1 MRTATLPPA
10 TPSSPENHKSAQKA
24 WFPQKE
30 LSLTYVSVYFR
41 DVHCLYWLYSS
52 EYFHT
57 RLEKTYSN
65 VTSSMSASWLCSL
78 CCIFAIGSMGTGSNH
93 DSMISSDYLAIAKEM
108 VSEICDEADLDSVRA
123 LILLVSDLVLCK
135 IIMLTFLQ
143 GISPTSTLF
152 LQ

>member
-1 MRTATLPPA
+1 
-10 TPSSPENHKSAQKA
+10 
-24 WFPQKE
+24 
-30 LSLTYVSVYFR
+30 
-41 DVHCLYWLYSS
+41 
-52 EYFHT
+52 
-57 RLEKTYSN
+57 
-65 VTSSMSASWLCSL
+65 
-78 CCIFAIGSMGTGSNH
+78 MGTGSNH